1 MGKPKLIAWIPP
13 ADRILPSYRP
23 RHQVSEICNRKAL
36 RPRLATPAVT
46 QQNPIESPQMSSQS
60 LTVDLR
66 ELDWDLLE
74 STDELSDDEVLDL
87 ASDFLI
93 EQFEKMGAKA
103 ETELVSDLQM
113 SVSWKNQIDTE
124 KVLVQSRDLLNQGEV
139 QIAASILWTMLRIE
153 TIPKEDFVDGMFLLG
168 SAYSLLNR
176 HDDAVSVLEV
186 TLECDQ
192 DHFMAMSSLGYAEL
206 AHGNPN
212 LAEEW
217 FRKSL
222 SIEPKNSW
230 ALKNLGICLANQR
243 RFADAQVE
251 LRRCLELTSDD
262 VGVLVS
268 LGQCS
273 HHIGDLT
280 GAKENFERALA
291 LGGPEHLLS
300 MARDYLSKY
309 EKDAERT
316 GDSFNEVAYGYM
328 VDALER
334 LSDMDREL
342 KRALV
347 IELVLLAA
355 NGMAINDLETKHKLR
370 TIDGEFDGLYLACL
384 LYAAVQEVTPGQ
396 EIGIDF
402 SREYQKATEK
412 K

>member
-1 MGKPKLIAWIPP
+1 MIVEEILRDRRSTAIP
-13 ADRILPSYRP
+13 SHRP
-23 RHQVSEICNRKAL
+23 TN
-36 RPRLATPAVT
+36 
-46 QQNPIESPQMSSQS
+46 IESPQMSSQS

-93 EQFEKMGAKA
+93 EQFEKMGAVA

-113 SVSWKNQIDTE
+113 SVSWQQRIETE
-124 KVLVQSRDLLNQGEV
+124 RVLEHARNLLNQGEV
-139 QIAASILWTMLRIE
+139 RSAASILWTMLRIE

-168 SAYSLLNR
+168 SAYSLMDR
-176 HDDAVSVLEV
+176 HEDAVSILEV
-186 TLECDQ
+186 TLECDP

-222 SIEPKNSW
+222 SIEPRNSW
-230 ALKNLGICLANQR
+230 ALKNLGICLTNQR

-251 LRRCLELTSDD
+251 LRRCLEITTDD

-273 HHIGDLT
+273 HHLGDLT
-280 GAKENFERALA
+280 GAKESFERAIA

-300 MARDYLSKY
+300 MARDYLAKY
-309 EKDAERT
+309 EKDAKSASD
-316 GDSFNEVAYGYM
+316 GFNEVAYGYM
-328 VDALER
+328 VDALDR
-334 LSDMDREL
+334 LSGMDREL
-342 KRALV
+342 KRAV
-347 IELVLLAA
+347 VVELVLLAA
-355 NGMAINDLETKHKLR
+355 KGMAINDLETKHRLR
-370 TIDGEFDGLYLACL
+370 TLDGEFDSLYLACL
-384 LYAAVQEVTPGQ
+384 FYAAVQEVTPGQ
-396 EIGIDF
+396 DIGIDF
-402 SREYQKATEK
+402 SREYQKAREND
-412 K
+412 

>member
-1 MGKPKLIAWIPP
+1 
-13 ADRILPSYRP
+13 
-23 RHQVSEICNRKAL
+23 
-36 RPRLATPAVT
+36 
-46 QQNPIESPQMSSQS
+46 MSSES

-66 ELDWDLLE
+66 ELDWELLD
-74 STDELSDDEVLDL
+74 STEGLSDDEVLEL

-93 EQFEKMGAKA
+93 EQFEKMGANA

-113 SVSWKNQIDTE
+113 SVSWQQRIDTE
-124 KVLVQSRDLLNQGEV
+124 KVLEQSRDLLNQGEV
-139 QIAASILWTMLRIE
+139 RSAASILWTMLRIE
-153 TIPKEDFVDGMFLLG
+153 TIPKENFVDGMFLLG

-186 TLECDQ
+186 TIECDP
-192 DHFMAMSSLGYAEL
+192 DHFLAMSSLGYAEL

-217 FRKSL
+217 FRKSIA
-222 SIEPKNSW
+222 IEPENSW
-230 ALKNLGICLANQR
+230 ALKNLGICLANKR

-251 LRRCLELTSDD
+251 LRRCLELTPDD

-268 LGQCS
+268 LGQCL
-273 HHIGDLT
+273 HHLGNLT
-280 GAKENFERALA
+280 GGKENFERAIA

-300 MARDYLSKY
+300 MARDYLAKY

-316 GDSFNEVAYGYM
+316 GDDFNEVAYGYM

-334 LSDMDREL
+334 LSIMDREL

-355 NGMAINDLETKHKLR
+355 KGIAINDLETKHRLR
-370 TIDGEFDGLYLACL
+370 TLDGEFDGLYLACL
-384 LYAAVQEVTPGQ
+384 FYAAAQEVTPG
-396 EIGIDF
+396 EDIGIDF
-402 SREYQKATEK
+402 SREYQKAKEND
-412 K
+412 

>member
-1 MGKPKLIAWIPP
+1 
-13 ADRILPSYRP
+13 
-23 RHQVSEICNRKAL
+23 
-36 RPRLATPAVT
+36 
-46 QQNPIESPQMSSQS
+46 MSSDS
-60 LTVDLR
+60 LSIDLR
-66 ELDWDLLE
+66 ELDWELLDR
-74 STDELSDDEVLDL
+74 TDGLSDDEVLDL

-93 EQFEKMGAKA
+93 KQFEKMGAVA

-113 SVSWKNQIDTE
+113 SVSWQQRIDTE
-124 KVLVQSRDLLNQGEV
+124 KVLVHARDLLNQGDV
-139 QIAASILWTMLRIE
+139 RSAASILWTMLRIE
-153 TIPKEDFVDGMFLLG
+153 TITKEDFVDGMFLLG

-186 TLECDQ
+186 TIECDP
-192 DHFMAMSSLGYAEL
+192 DHFLAMSSLGYAEL

-222 SIEPKNSW
+222 SIEPENQW

-251 LRRCLELTSDD
+251 LRRCLELTPDD
-262 VGVLVS
+262 IGVIVS
-268 LGQCS
+268 LGQCL
-273 HHIGDLT
+273 HHLGDLT

-291 LGGPEHLLS
+291 LGGSEHLLS
-300 MARDYLSKY
+300 MARDYLAKY
-309 EKDAERT
+309 EKDAERA
-316 GDSFNEVAYGYM
+316 GDDFNEVAYGYM

-334 LSDMDREL
+334 LSGMDREL

-355 NGMAINDLETKHKLR
+355 KGMAINDLETKHRLR

-384 LYAAVQEVTPGQ
+384 FYAAVQEVTPGQ
-396 EIGIDF
+396 DLGIDF
-402 SREYQKATEK
+402 SREYQRAKEK